1 MADPQGS
8 SAPVGGS
15 LAGVDLDPNA
25 ERVYRT
31 VVAGGAADSAGIAA
45 RLGMSVAETD
55 ARIDELADAGLIDI
69 GGDGRIEAVPPTL
82 AFGPLLARREQQIR
96 DARVALDE
104 LADEYRRARDVN
116 VSEGIE
122 IVRGRGE
129 IGSWINYL
137 LTSGSEQ
144 FRLFAKPPF
153 AVFGLAE
160 TDTEREVAG
169 RGLRERVII
178 ERTVLDEPAAEKDL
192 LASLDRGQE
201 IRMVQSLPGKLLIV
215 DDSAAIVQLDEGG
228 PAHAE
233 IAVVRAG
240 GLLDC
245 LMFSFE
251 SLWRS
256 AVQLREGPAGTVDPS
271 LVSPNDLADPA
282 DREVLTLL
290 LAGYTDSAVA
300 TRLGISL
307 RTVQRRVRR
316 LMDLAGTD
324 SRVLLGWHARDRGW
338 L

>member
-1 MADPQGS
+1 MADPRGGS
-8 SAPVGGS
+8 VPVGS
-15 LAGVDLDPNA
+15 LAGLDVDPSA
-25 ERVYRT
+25 EQVYRAI
-31 VVAGGAADSAGIAA
+31 VSGGAADRAGIAA
-45 RLGMSVAETD
+45 RLRMSPAETD
-55 ARIDELADAGLIDI
+55 ARIAALAHAGLVDVDV
-69 GGDGRIEAVPPTL
+69 DGRIEALAPTL
-82 AFGPLLARREQQIR
+82 AFGGLLARREQQIR

-104 LADEYRRARDVN
+104 LADEYRRARQLK
-116 VSEGIE
+116 VSDGIE
-122 IVRGRGE
+122 IVRGRRE
-129 IGSWINYL
+129 IANWINYL
-137 LTSGSEQ
+137 LLSGSEQ

-153 AVFGLAE
+153 AVFGLSE
-160 TDTEREVAG
+160 SDTEREVAG
-169 RGLRERVII
+169 RGLRERIII

-192 LASLDRGQE
+192 LTSLDRGQE

-228 PAHAE
+228 PAHSE
-233 IAVVRAG
+233 IAVVRSG

-245 LMFSFE
+245 LTFSFE

-256 AVQLREGPAGTVDPS
+256 AMQLREGPGGTVDPS

-290 LAGYTDSAVA
+290 LAGYTDAAVA
-300 TRLGISL
+300 TRLGISQ